1 MASPAS
7 SLSATDD
14 VQRAEGMV
22 SDELLD
28 SRVLERILRYVRC
41 YRVAL
46 ITYGLFLPYLI
57 AVITIMALVQPAGV
71 SFAPDWIASRVWLPE
86 NAVFAGLFGAIVIW
100 LVVSLFLTRIA
111 TPEGANWHSYA
122 DLNAHLDMLQAAQPV
137 HCANCTWVSARVTCG
152 TIASHMKHAKKH
164 LQEPGLHWVTGH
176 GYSHLWRILQ
186 RADDDLIAVEPKE
199 DVVRRA
205 LTARLRLIGS
215 DMPHWKYH
223 VKRLDTAIIALCPSM
238 ESLLDEYSDTG
249 LDEPVESRPVTA
261 SDISTSQPD
270 SNPESPSEQMAREK
284 IRVAQRVIREY
295 RDAQWSGLL
304 EGRNRLW
311 TTTFATEVGAVALL
325 GLAVVT
331 ATPDQ
336 REAVSAGVVGAA
348 TFFLIGGVVGGLY
361 SRLRSAMEAE
371 TAAEDYGLSTARL
384 FATPLFSG
392 LAAVGGV
399 ILTEAVTHLA
409 QPTIQTVGVGQMLE
423 ITPLHLVMAAL
434 FGLVPARFFDRLGQ
448 AEDRVANLRRTEP
461 LGSGKGV
468 FENNPVANSVRG
480 PS

>member
-14 VQRAEGMV
+14 AQRDGGVV

-28 SRVLERILRYVRC
+28 ARVLERIQRYVRC

-46 ITYGLFLPYLI
+46 IAYGLFLPYLI
-57 AVITIMALVQPAGV
+57 AIITIMALVQPAGV
-71 SFAPDWIASRVWLPE
+71 SFAPEWIASRVWLPE
-86 NAVFAGLFGAIVIW
+86 NAVFAGLFGAIAIW
-100 LVVSLFLTRIA
+100 FVVSLVLTRIA
-111 TPEGANWHSYA
+111 TSEGANWHSFA
-122 DLNAHLDMLQAAQPV
+122 DLNAHLDMLKAAQPV
-137 HCANCTWVSARVTCG
+137 HCANCTWESARVTCA
-152 TIASHMKHAKKH
+152 TIECHMKHAEK
-164 LQEPGLHWVTGH
+164 LLREPGLHWVTGH

-186 RADDDLIAVEPKE
+186 RADDDLIAVEPQE

-215 DMPHWKYH
+215 DIPHCKRH

-238 ESLLDEYSDTG
+238 EALLDEYSDAGTEG
-249 LDEPVESRPVTA
+249 AIERQPVTA
-261 SDISTSQPD
+261 ADVPASEPD
-270 SNPESPSEQMAREK
+270 ANPESLSEQMAREN
-284 IRVAQRVIREY
+284 IRVVQRAIREY

-304 EGRNRLW
+304 EVRNRLW

-325 GLAVVT
+325 GLAVVA

-336 REAVSAGVVGAA
+336 REAVAAGVVGAA

-361 SRLRSAMEAE
+361 SRLRFAMEAE
-371 TAAEDYGLSTARL
+371 SAVEDYGVSTARL

-399 ILTEAVTHLA
+399 ILTEAVAQLA
-409 QPTIQTVGVGQMLE
+409 QPSAQAIGIGQMFEL
-423 ITPLHLVMAAL
+423 TAAHLIMAAL

-448 AEDRVANLRRTEP
+448 ADEKVANLRSTQALSRDKTQIP
-461 LGSGKGV
+461 ASGRAG
-468 FENNPVANSVRG
+468 
-480 PS
+480 